1 MEGQRDVMSVAAIVL
16 AADHGGVEMKNQIR
30 SMLEAGG
37 MPLLDLGTHDG
48 QSVNY
53 PDYAVRLAQALKDGS
68 ASRGLLFCGSGIG
81 MSIVANRFSH
91 IRAAL
96 IHDAYGARYAR
107 LHNDANVLVMGGRTT
122 GIEVAKDCVRIFL
135 STEFEGGRHA
145 DRVATMAQ
153 YGS

>member
-1 MEGQRDVMSVAAIVL
+1 MSVAAVVL
-16 AADHGGVEMKNQIR
+16 AADHGGLEMKNQIR
-30 SMLEAGG
+30 AMLEASG

-48 QSVNY
+48 QSVDY
-53 PDYAVRLAQALKDGS
+53 PDYAVRLAQAIRDGN

-81 MSIVANRFSH
+81 MSIVANRFAH

-96 IHDAYGARYAR
+96 VHDAYGARFCR
-107 LHNDANVLVMGGRTT
+107 LHNDANVLVLGGRTT

-145 DRVATMAQ
+145 RRVEAMAQ
-153 YGS
+153 HGA